1 MPSNTPLVDVL
12 SLLDLYSTSHTKASS
27 SLKSTIWNISKAR
40 RQKGGLGVGFSIS
53 AFDVREELRAHA
65 TLECSHE
72 PVLAD
77 EDSSEKEC
85 SGDSADD
92 SFVLNFG
99 CIPKESEKSNAAI
112 KSLNETGLRQ
122 RKGKEEKSSSTNTW
136 TEETHEDE
144 MEEKLRKQDPIG
156 KLQIYLQGVAPI
168 KFRLLSYICDIL
180 QSYLVRCHQGN

>member
-65 TLECSHE
+65 TLECKCSHE
-72 PVLAD
+72 PSLAD
-77 EDSSEKEC
+77 EDSSEKEY
-85 SGDSADD
+85 SGDSAVADD

-99 CIPKESEKSNAAI
+99 CIPKAKESEKSNANAAI
-112 KSLNETGLRQ
+112 KTLDETGLRQ
-122 RKGKEEKSSSTNTW
+122 RKGKEETSSSTNTW

-156 KLQIYLQGVAPI
+156 KLQNIYLQGV
-168 KFRLLSYICDIL
+168 
-180 QSYLVRCHQGN
+180 

>member
-72 PVLAD
+72 PILAD